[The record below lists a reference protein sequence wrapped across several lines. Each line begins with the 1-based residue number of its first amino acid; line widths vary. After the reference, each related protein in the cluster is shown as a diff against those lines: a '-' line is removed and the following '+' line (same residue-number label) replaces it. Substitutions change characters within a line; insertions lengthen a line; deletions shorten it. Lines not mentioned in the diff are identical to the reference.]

1 MLNTKQQEFVD
12 YAVKKFGTN
21 ELTVSQLKDAN
32 KHFGCKYAPQWLIK
46 NSDYKIGKSLFKLPT
61 ENDVVKTTS
70 GETEKVLPTET
81 KNEAAFV
88 VSSLVGD
95 IIPKKD
101 SVFVSFGNYPDLKSI
116 VKSNMF
122 YPVFITG
129 LSGNGKT
136 MGVTQACAEAK
147 KELIRVNITIETDED
162 DLLGGYRLKD
172 GQTVWQ
178 NGPVIEAMERGALL
192 LLDEID
198 LASNKIMCL
207 QPILEGSGIYV
218 KKINKFVKPKNG
230 FNVIATANTKGQGS
244 DDGKFIGTNVL
255 NEAFLERFPVTFEQ
269 EYPPVKVEQ
278 KILDNVMS
286 AYDLKD
292 PKFTENLVKWA
303 DVIRKTFYDGG
314 VDEIIA
320 TRRLV
325 HIINAFAIFK
335 NKLKAVQVCVNRF
348 DDDTKNSFL
357 DLYSKVDAGVNIE
370 DISGNGNDVD
380 PINME
385 EETAKLGPNAQQ
397 IIEGVKKWGQ
407 GLKAKGVFSDED
419 FEEFKVFAATA
430 NGINTINKLRKY
442 YGEQTIPTAPVD
454 VDGAPSNDELYELV
468 ADPKYKTDPAFR
480 RKVEQQFARAF
491 PGKVDTGEI

>member
-21 ELTVSQLKDAN
+21 ELTVSELKEAN

-61 ENDVVKTTS
+61 ENDVVKSNS
-70 GETEKVLPTET
+70 GETEKVINTAPET
-81 KNEAAFV
+81 KSEAAFV

-95 IIPKKD
+95 IVPKKD

-178 NGPVIEAMERGALL
+178 NGPVIEAMERGAIL

-207 QPILEGSGIYV
+207 QPILEGSGIFV
-218 KKINKFVKPKNG
+218 KKINRFVKPKNG

-255 NEAFLERFPVTFEQ
+255 NEAFLERFPITFEQ
-269 EYPPVKVEQ
+269 KYPTAKVEE
-278 KILDNVMS
+278 KILVNTLAKS
-286 AYDLKD
+286 GKKD
-292 PKFTENLVKWA
+292 KDFCKKLVTWA
-303 DVIRKTFYDGG
+303 DVIRKTYFDGG
-314 VDEIIA
+314 VDEIIS

-325 HIINAFAIFK
+325 HIIQAYAIFK
-335 NKLKAVQVCVNRF
+335 NKMKAIEVCTNRF
-348 DDDTKNSFL
+348 DDDTKNSFTE
-357 DLYSKVDAGVNIE
+357 LYTKVDAGASAE
-370 DISGNGNDVD
+370 
-380 PINME
+380 
-385 EETAKLGPNAQQ
+385 Q
-397 IIEGVKKWGQ
+397 I
-407 GLKAKGVFSDED
+407 A
-419 FEEFKVFAATA
+419 
-430 NGINTINKLRKY
+430 
-442 YGEQTIPTAPVD
+442 
-454 VDGAPSNDELYELV
+454 
-468 ADPKYKTDPAFR
+468 
-480 RKVEQQFARAF
+480 EQQRQADVASQTNEEDESSDD
-491 PGKVDTGEI
+491 GDVI